1 MKLII
6 SQNFFFQGDIFMK
19 RFQIGMYGPDQI
31 IVKADRNII
40 FCQAGFPGIF
50 VSAYSGVKETAA
62 AGSRQG
68 CGQGVPVTVVRVHQ
82 AGK

>member
-1 MKLII
+1 
-6 SQNFFFQGDIFMK
+6 MK

-31 IVKADRNII
+31 IVKSDGNII

-68 CGQGVPVTVVRVHQ
+68 CAVNEFLRKTRSSL
-82 AGK
+82 AMFSI